1 MNKKLNKKI
10 TIFSALLIG
19 LSLTAA
25 GCGNQHHQSGSS
37 GQGITKLHHKKNVSS
52 KNQSSSNSQSSSDQ
66 SSQQNSSDSQSSDK
80 QSAKLWNSQK
90 DQQLEA
96 FMNK

>member
-1 MNKKLNKKI
+1 M
-10 TIFSALLIG
+10 
-19 LSLTAA
+19 TAA

-52 KNQSSSNSQSSSDQ
+52 KNQSSSDQ

>member
-52 KNQSSSNSQSSSDQ
+52 KNQSSSDQ